1 MTGIMS
7 LLADN
12 NLYQVMRKIDW
23 LLQLCEAFFVSNE
36 RTVVSL
42 PLRNFSCSISF
53 NLLSHTCEFYCV
65 LLRNGIISHK
75 CSLCLECH
83 CPNYLCIPDIFKTK
97 AIAVLFDMF
106 ELKRSYLSTED
117 DLVSIIKLCGYL
129 LIKPT
134 IVHVFLVNLLSL
146 SEDCRS
152 QKAVVFAYELYWKSF
167 LDSALYFFQDVDHP
181 CSSHVLQQND
191 SYRIV
196 KRKAHRYK
204 RLRDFTPTYPYP
216 LVRSKLPR
224 VMTVSFWYHYD
235 MPLIAFDE

>member
-12 NLYQVMRKIDW
+12 NLYQVIREIDW
-23 LLQLCEAFFVSNE
+23 LPQLYEASLVSNE

-42 PLRNFSCSISF
+42 PLRNFCRSISF
-53 NLLSHTCEFYCV
+53 NLLSHNCEFYCA
-65 LLRNGIISHK
+65 LLHNGIISHK
-75 CSLCLECH
+75 CSLCLEYH
-83 CPNYLCIPDIFKTK
+83 CLNYLCLPDIFKTK

-152 QKAVVFAYELYWKSF
+152 QKAVVLAYELYWKSF
-167 LDSALYFFQDVDHP
+167 MQSTLYFLQGVDHP
-181 CSSHVLQQND
+181 CFYHVLQQND

-196 KRKAHRYK
+196 KRKVHRYK
-204 RLRDFTPTYPYP
+204 RFRDFPPTYPYP
-216 LVRSKLPR
+216 LARSKFPR
-224 VMTVSFWYHYD
+224 VMTVSF
-235 MPLIAFDE
+235 